1 MKWPNEQWLLHWLA
15 AWFEACLLR
24 LWNFSIHAPPHPT
37 PPAPHP
43 FTPPS
48 PPTHLLSESYR
59 LSATADSRS
68 RSCFF
73 LGGQVERRHVRGEL
87 KLHFRFEKAVCVSE
101 TFSLPADLHVAG
113 VPEDE
118 FRHGAVV
125 LADRLQ
131 HGLLDV
137 LAVAQVQ
144 QQFHELRKSR
154 SRNDMNNGVYKPTSL
169 SMIWIMAFYYQWYE

>member
-1 MKWPNEQWLLHWLA
+1 MIWG
-15 AWFEACLLR
+15 
-24 LWNFSIHAPPHPT
+24 SIHAPPTPPHPPPT
-37 PPAPHP
+37 PLPLHPHQ
-43 FTPPS
+43 
-48 PPTHLLSESYR
+48 PTYFLNRIASLQQQLHDLEVV
-59 LSATADSRS
+59 
-68 RSCFF
+68 F

-87 KLHFRFEKAVCVSE
+87 RLHFRFEKAVCVSE

-169 SMIWIMAFYYQWYE
+169 SMIWIMAFTNQPAYQWYE